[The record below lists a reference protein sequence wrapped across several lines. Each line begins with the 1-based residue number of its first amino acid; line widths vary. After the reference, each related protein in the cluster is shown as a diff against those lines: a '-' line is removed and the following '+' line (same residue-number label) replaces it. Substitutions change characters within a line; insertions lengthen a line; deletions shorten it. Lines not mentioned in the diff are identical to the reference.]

1 MLISTFE
8 KNFEGLSQYKTP
20 GPYAEW
26 HRAGWHNLGGTQFE
40 SRIRINIP
48 DSDSSWFS
56 SVPMPNLWYYV
67 KTAKRLLPQSS

>member
-48 DSDSSWFS
+48 DSDSS
-56 SVPMPNLWYYV
+56 
-67 KTAKRLLPQSS
+67 